1 MKAVARGHIDL
12 RLQRLLQKE
21 LDADQVEQRKFL
33 RVVVVDEQVEI
44 ALRSRVLTDS
54 RAEHVK
60 RRRPARPEGAG
71 VAAQAGDGFAAGHAS
86 IIYQGGLRLIPPPR
100 TGSNTR
106 SFRGRVELR
115 GSGETTAMAAS
126 KLDIGLRQGRI
137 LCQMKQGE
145 RLDFIAEGLPL
156 IFESARGFWAT

>member
-12 RLQRLLQKE
+12 RLQCLLQKE

-60 RRRPARPEGAG
+60 RRRPARPECASIMI
-71 VAAQAGDGFAAGHAS
+71 QAGNGFASGHAS
-86 IIYQGGLRLIPPPR
+86 IISQLAVGVDSAIPH
-100 TGSNTR
+100 
-106 SFRGRVELR
+106 
-115 GSGETTAMAAS
+115 
-126 KLDIGLRQGRI
+126 RI
-137 LCQMKQGE
+137 KYK
-145 RLDFIAEGLPL
+145 RF
-156 IFESARGFWAT
+156 SR